1 MRADTRNP
9 KSTGHSGG
17 HSMYSQ
23 VKKQQAQFE
32 ALPWNSAMVDQMR
45 TTATSAKCLT
55 ENMPPK
61 QQWPLPKERPLPL
74 ETYSFTAPV
83 MDET

>member
-1 MRADTRNP
+1 
-9 KSTGHSGG
+9 
-17 HSMYSQ
+17 
-23 VKKQQAQFE
+23 
-32 ALPWNSAMVDQMR
+32 MVDQMR

-61 QQWPLPKERPLPL
+61 QQWPLPKERPLPFKS
-74 ETYSFTAPV
+74 TSSVYSFTAPV